1 MSQAKPAKPAR
12 SRVDPEAALAAALRS
27 CLGRFVTGVAVVT
40 FDDADGPRGITVNSF
55 TSVSM
60 EPPLILVSIA
70 KTARSHDAL
79 AQAIPFTV
87 NVLGA
92 EQEALARRFV
102 RGGEELPVRWL
113 EGSSPPRLLGTLAH
127 FQCAPWRSYD
137 AGDHTLLLGEV
148 VDFDS
153 REGDALGFFTSRF
166 MPVAELRLGHE
177 ELI

>member
-1 MSQAKPAKPAR
+1 MSHAQPAKPAR
-12 SRVDPEAALAAALRS
+12 SPLEPQAALAAALRS
-27 CLGRFVTGVAVVT
+27 CLGRFVTGVAVVSY
-40 FDDADGPRGITVNSF
+40 DGADGPHGITVNAF

-70 KTARSHDAL
+70 KTARSHAAL
-79 AQAIPFTV
+79 SPGIPFTV

-92 EQEALARRFV
+92 EQEAIARQFSRGAGELA
-102 RGGEELPVRWL
+102 VRWL

-148 VDFDS
+148 VNFDS

-166 MPVAELRLGHE
+166 MAVAELRLGHE

>member
-1 MSQAKPAKPAR
+1 MSHAQPAKPAR
-12 SRVDPEAALAAALRS
+12 SPLDPQAALAAALRS
-27 CLGRFVTGVAVVT
+27 CLGRFVTGVAVVSY
-40 FDDADGPRGITVNSF
+40 DGADGPRGMTVNAF

-60 EPPLILVSIA
+60 QPPLILVSIA
-70 KTARSHDAL
+70 KMARSHAAL
-79 AQAIPFTV
+79 APGIPFTV

-92 EQEALARRFV
+92 EQEAIARHFS
-102 RGGEELPVRWL
+102 RGSDMQVRWL

-127 FQCAPWRSYD
+127 FQCSPWRSYD

-166 MPVAELRLGHE
+166 MAVAELRLGHE